1 MENDITAN
9 PDYQL
14 IMSFLKSIRPG
25 DMSDEAATQLKMIGE
40 RIQSGGSLSD
50 QEREMFQSVMG
61 AMPQMPMDQ
70 GPMATGAA
78 MTDADADDAK
88 SAVRQDAQNFQGR
101 AFRNNEDVY
110 SGSSGVSSSLAPD
123 TSMRP
128 RPRPENSRPRHQ
140 WSNSM
145 PNVNVEN
152 MEDNAIIF
160 EEKMGF
166 AHDADGLDLT
176 DDQLVNFLLL
186 CQKQYIMGEDEDED
200 EEYDEEYEE
209 DDMMEMPSGKDVKVK
224 VLKLDGSNVHE
235 MMNKILGG

>member
-70 GPMATGAA
+70 G
-78 MTDADADDAK
+78 
-88 SAVRQDAQNFQGR
+88 SAVREGEMPMARMPMDPGSAARQSELPSLDGMT
-101 AFRNNEDVY
+101 Y
-110 SGSSGVSSSLAPD
+110 GPSSGVTTMDMQQMIDAGIINPNRPRPRPTAPM

-128 RPRPENSRPRHQ
+128 RPRPA
-140 WSNSM
+140 SM
-145 PNVNVEN
+145 E
-152 MEDNAIIF
+152 
-160 EEKMGF
+160 
-166 AHDADGLDLT
+166 
-176 DDQLVNFLLL
+176 
-186 CQKQYIMGEDEDED
+186 
-200 EEYDEEYEE
+200 
-209 DDMMEMPSGKDVKVK
+209 
-224 VLKLDGSNVHE
+224 
-235 MMNKILGG
+235 

>member
-61 AMPQMPMDQ
+61 AVSDSMGAVSDAEMQMMPQNRVRNSFSAPPSSYRLDAEMQMMQRDQ
-70 GPMATGAA
+70 QFN
-78 MTDADADDAK
+78 
-88 SAVRQDAQNFQGR
+88 QDAQNFQGR

-128 RPRPENSRPRHQ
+128 RPRPENLGQMRPRPRPA
-140 WSNSM
+140 SM
-145 PNVNVEN
+145 E
-152 MEDNAIIF
+152 
-160 EEKMGF
+160 
-166 AHDADGLDLT
+166 
-176 DDQLVNFLLL
+176 
-186 CQKQYIMGEDEDED
+186 
-200 EEYDEEYEE
+200 
-209 DDMMEMPSGKDVKVK
+209 
-224 VLKLDGSNVHE
+224 
-235 MMNKILGG
+235 

>member
-78 MTDADADDAK
+78 MTTLTMPMMQNQQFAN
-88 SAVRQDAQNFQGR
+88 QDAQNFQGR
-101 AFRNNEDVY
+101 AFRNNEASIV
-110 SGSSGVSSSLAPD
+110 VPA
-123 TSMRP
+123 
-128 RPRPENSRPRHQ
+128 
-140 WSNSM
+140 
-145 PNVNVEN
+145 
-152 MEDNAIIF
+152 A
-160 EEKMGF
+160 
-166 AHDADGLDLT
+166 
-176 DDQLVNFLLL
+176 
-186 CQKQYIMGEDEDED
+186 
-200 EEYDEEYEE
+200 
-209 DDMMEMPSGKDVKVK
+209 
-224 VLKLDGSNVHE
+224 
-235 MMNKILGG
+235 

>member
-78 MTDADADDAK
+78 MTDAEM
-88 SAVRQDAQNFQGR
+88 RMMQNQQFNQDAQRQQEA
-101 AFRNNEDVY
+101 AFNA
-110 SGSSGVSSSLAPD
+110 SQQPQSMAPA

-128 RPRPENSRPRHQ
+128 RPRPA
-140 WSNSM
+140 SM
-145 PNVNVEN
+145 E
-152 MEDNAIIF
+152 
-160 EEKMGF
+160 
-166 AHDADGLDLT
+166 
-176 DDQLVNFLLL
+176 
-186 CQKQYIMGEDEDED
+186 
-200 EEYDEEYEE
+200 
-209 DDMMEMPSGKDVKVK
+209 
-224 VLKLDGSNVHE
+224 
-235 MMNKILGG
+235 

>member
-70 GPMATGAA
+70 GPMGGQ
-78 MTDADADDAK
+78 TDAEMQIMQNQQFN
-88 SAVRQDAQNFQGR
+88 QDAQRQQEA
-101 AFRNNEDVY
+101 AFNA
-110 SGSSGVSSSLAPD
+110 SQQPQSMAPE

-128 RPRPENSRPRHQ
+128 RPRPA
-140 WSNSM
+140 SM
-145 PNVNVEN
+145 E
-152 MEDNAIIF
+152 
-160 EEKMGF
+160 
-166 AHDADGLDLT
+166 
-176 DDQLVNFLLL
+176 
-186 CQKQYIMGEDEDED
+186 
-200 EEYDEEYEE
+200 
-209 DDMMEMPSGKDVKVK
+209 
-224 VLKLDGSNVHE
+224 
-235 MMNKILGG
+235 

>member
-14 IMSFLKSIRPG
+14 IMGFLKSIRPG

-78 MTDADADDAK
+78 MTDAEM
-88 SAVRQDAQNFQGR
+88 RMMQNQQFNQDAQRQQEA
-101 AFRNNEDVY
+101 AFNA
-110 SGSSGVSSSLAPD
+110 SQQPQSMAPA

-128 RPRPENSRPRHQ
+128 RPRPA
-140 WSNSM
+140 SM
-145 PNVNVEN
+145 E
-152 MEDNAIIF
+152 
-160 EEKMGF
+160 
-166 AHDADGLDLT
+166 
-176 DDQLVNFLLL
+176 
-186 CQKQYIMGEDEDED
+186 
-200 EEYDEEYEE
+200 
-209 DDMMEMPSGKDVKVK
+209 
-224 VLKLDGSNVHE
+224 
-235 MMNKILGG
+235 

>member
-70 GPMATGAA
+70 GPMGGQ
-78 MTDADADDAK
+78 TDAEMQIMQNQQFN
-88 SAVRQDAQNFQGR
+88 QDAQRQQEA
-101 AFRNNEDVY
+101 AFNA
-110 SGSSGVSSSLAPD
+110 SQQPQSMAPA

-128 RPRPENSRPRHQ
+128 RPRPA
-140 WSNSM
+140 SM
-145 PNVNVEN
+145 E
-152 MEDNAIIF
+152 
-160 EEKMGF
+160 
-166 AHDADGLDLT
+166 
-176 DDQLVNFLLL
+176 
-186 CQKQYIMGEDEDED
+186 
-200 EEYDEEYEE
+200 
-209 DDMMEMPSGKDVKVK
+209 
-224 VLKLDGSNVHE
+224 
-235 MMNKILGG
+235 

>member
-70 GPMATGAA
+70 GP
-78 MTDADADDAK
+78 
-88 SAVRQDAQNFQGR
+88 AVREGSHANAEMQMMQNQQFNQDAQ
-101 AFRNNEDVY
+101 AFREGHSAITAS

-128 RPRPENSRPRHQ
+128 RPRPENLGQMRPRPRPA
-140 WSNSM
+140 SM
-145 PNVNVEN
+145 E
-152 MEDNAIIF
+152 
-160 EEKMGF
+160 
-166 AHDADGLDLT
+166 
-176 DDQLVNFLLL
+176 
-186 CQKQYIMGEDEDED
+186 
-200 EEYDEEYEE
+200 
-209 DDMMEMPSGKDVKVK
+209 
-224 VLKLDGSNVHE
+224 
-235 MMNKILGG
+235 

>member
-70 GPMATGAA
+70 GPMGGQ
-78 MTDADADDAK
+78 TDAEMQIMQNQQFN
-88 SAVRQDAQNFQGR
+88 QDASLDGMT
-101 AFRNNEDVY
+101 Y
-110 SGSSGVSSSLAPD
+110 GPSSGVSSSLAPD

-128 RPRPENSRPRHQ
+128 QPTAQ
-140 WSNSM
+140 Q
-145 PNVNVEN
+145 
-152 MEDNAIIF
+152 
-160 EEKMGF
+160 
-166 AHDADGLDLT
+166 T
-176 DDQLVNFLLL
+176 
-186 CQKQYIMGEDEDED
+186 
-200 EEYDEEYEE
+200 
-209 DDMMEMPSGKDVKVK
+209 
-224 VLKLDGSNVHE
+224 
-235 MMNKILGG
+235 

>member
-25 DMSDEAATQLKMIGE
+25 DMSDEASTQLKMIGE

-61 AMPQMPMDQ
+61 AVSDSM
-70 GPMATGAA
+70 GAVS
-78 MTDADADDAK
+78 DAEM
-88 SAVRQDAQNFQGR
+88 RMMQNQQFNQDAQNFQGR

-128 RPRPENSRPRHQ
+128 RPRPENLGQMRPRPRPA
-140 WSNSM
+140 SM
-145 PNVNVEN
+145 E
-152 MEDNAIIF
+152 
-160 EEKMGF
+160 
-166 AHDADGLDLT
+166 
-176 DDQLVNFLLL
+176 
-186 CQKQYIMGEDEDED
+186 
-200 EEYDEEYEE
+200 
-209 DDMMEMPSGKDVKVK
+209 
-224 VLKLDGSNVHE
+224 
-235 MMNKILGG
+235 

>member
-70 GPMATGAA
+70 GSGSCNSEMPWQTLKCGWMQNQQFANQELHRTFREG
-78 MTDADADDAK
+78 MT
-88 SAVRQDAQNFQGR
+88 QY
-101 AFRNNEDVY
+101 EDVY

-128 RPRPENSRPRHQ
+128 RPRPENLGQMRPRPRPA
-140 WSNSM
+140 SM
-145 PNVNVEN
+145 E
-152 MEDNAIIF
+152 
-160 EEKMGF
+160 
-166 AHDADGLDLT
+166 
-176 DDQLVNFLLL
+176 
-186 CQKQYIMGEDEDED
+186 
-200 EEYDEEYEE
+200 
-209 DDMMEMPSGKDVKVK
+209 
-224 VLKLDGSNVHE
+224 
-235 MMNKILGG
+235 

>member
-61 AMPQMPMDQ
+61 AMPLHPNGSRSEGEARLAMDQ
-70 GPMATGAA
+70 GS
-78 MTDADADDAK
+78 TDAEGEM
-88 SAVRQDAQNFQGR
+88 RMMQNQQFNQDAQNFQGR

-128 RPRPENSRPRHQ
+128 RPRPENLGQMRPRPRPA
-140 WSNSM
+140 SM
-145 PNVNVEN
+145 E
-152 MEDNAIIF
+152 
-160 EEKMGF
+160 
-166 AHDADGLDLT
+166 
-176 DDQLVNFLLL
+176 
-186 CQKQYIMGEDEDED
+186 
-200 EEYDEEYEE
+200 
-209 DDMMEMPSGKDVKVK
+209 
-224 VLKLDGSNVHE
+224 
-235 MMNKILGG
+235 

>member
-70 GPMATGAA
+70 GRNGNRSMP
-78 MTDADADDAK
+78 MTDAEMRMDAK
-88 SAVRQDAQNFQGR
+88 SAARQSETAQNFQGR

-128 RPRPENSRPRHQ
+128 RPRPENLGQMRPRPRPA
-140 WSNSM
+140 SM
-145 PNVNVEN
+145 E
-152 MEDNAIIF
+152 
-160 EEKMGF
+160 
-166 AHDADGLDLT
+166 
-176 DDQLVNFLLL
+176 
-186 CQKQYIMGEDEDED
+186 
-200 EEYDEEYEE
+200 
-209 DDMMEMPSGKDVKVK
+209 
-224 VLKLDGSNVHE
+224 
-235 MMNKILGG
+235 